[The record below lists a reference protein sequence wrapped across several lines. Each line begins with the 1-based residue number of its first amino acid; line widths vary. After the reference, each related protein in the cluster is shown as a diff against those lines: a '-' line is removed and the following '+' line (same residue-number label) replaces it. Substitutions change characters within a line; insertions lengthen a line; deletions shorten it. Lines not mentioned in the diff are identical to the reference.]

1 MREGE
6 LVSKPDVVQKDG
18 VMMIRAESSLR
29 FPQTSNQQ
37 AKAPPDSGAPTV
49 SACHEMVVIIRPSFK
64 KLCGQDACRAA
75 LFNHLLYWIA
85 QKAKGQEA
93 STSGSVYW
101 YGTAEEI
108 CAGLDH
114 CWSVNKVRKE
124 IKALVESG
132 LIGQRRNPVKG
143 WDQTRHYFFGM
154 EQGKGL
160 KDLCEHYGVNLLE
173 LGLPIAM
180 LHLLNLG
187 NAIPKFGKCHSQMG
201 EMDSPHLAD
210 GFPKSGN
217 AIPKDF
223 TKIATKDSPKREDHP
238 TEATS
243 VAALTL
249 VSFSNDQTTDE
260 ITSVPQ
266 IAGEQASMLASV
278 ARGASGKASH
288 QRKQSSATTG
298 KTSARPKR
306 DRGKSTPS
314 SGAVLL
320 LEAWDEINGRALPRA
335 KEQVAAAE
343 ELARI
348 KATQD
353 DLRNVRDCLLSQK
366 DGFWKAR
373 GVSLKNIS
381 NNFHLAALGPMP
393 PRASRAVAPTQSAA
407 SPADKGSPRK
417 LLRRVP
423 SATQAELPVGT
434 SPEMRAAL

>member
-1 MREGE
+1 
-6 LVSKPDVVQKDG
+6 
-18 VMMIRAESSLR
+18 MMIGAESSLR
-29 FPQTSNQQ
+29 LQETSNQQ
-37 AKAPPDSGAPTV
+37 APDSGAPTV
-49 SACHEMVVIIRPSFK
+49 CHEMVVIIRPSFK
-64 KLCGQDACRAA
+64 KLCDQDACRAA

-154 EQGKGL
+154 EQGKAL

-173 LGLPIAM
+173 LGLPPDI
-180 LHLLNLG
+180 LHLLNLV
-187 NAIPKFGKCHSQMG
+187 NAFTKYGKCIQHIC
-201 EMDSPHLAD
+201 EMDSPNMAD
-210 GFPKSGN
+210 AFPKSGH

-223 TKIATKDSPKREDHP
+223 TKIPTKDSPKREDHP
-238 TEATS
+238 TS

-249 VSFSNDQTTDE
+249 ASFSNDQTTDE

-266 IAGEQASMLASV
+266 IAEEQASMLASGE
-278 ARGASGKASH
+278 RGVSDKASH
-288 QRKQSSATTG
+288 QRKQSRATTG
-298 KTSARPKR
+298 KTSERPKR
-306 DRGKSTPS
+306 DRSESPMPS
-314 SGAVLL
+314 SGAGLL
-320 LEAWDEINGRALPRA
+320 LDAWDEINGRALPRA

-348 KATQD
+348 KATED
-353 DLRNVRDCLLSQK
+353 DLRNVRDRLLGQK
-366 DGFWKAR
+366 DGFWQSR
-373 GVSLKNIS
+373 GVSLKNVA
-381 NNFHLAALGPMP
+381 NNFHLAALG

-423 SATQAELPVGT
+423 SATQAGGT